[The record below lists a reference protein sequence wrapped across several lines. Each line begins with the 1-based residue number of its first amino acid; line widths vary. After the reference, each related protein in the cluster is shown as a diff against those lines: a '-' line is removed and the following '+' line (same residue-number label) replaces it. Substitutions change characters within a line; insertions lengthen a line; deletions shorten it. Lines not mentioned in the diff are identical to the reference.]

1 MGSAS
6 DAAGRAKGAGAGAGA
21 AVRALPSVRDDVALV
36 EGLRAGEAWA
46 RAALFDRYAPLVER
60 ILRRIMGHDRHTEM
74 ADLVHEAFVQALSSL
89 DRLRDA
95 AALPAW
101 MQAVAAHTA
110 YKAIRARRARRWLR
124 FWEPEDIP
132 EVPVDGVDPEVAEAY
147 RRTYAVLE
155 RFPADERVAFSL
167 RYLEGMD
174 VARVAA
180 TCGVSLATIKRRLAR
195 AEQRFVRAAQRDEV
209 LRPWLEG
216 GGRWTT

>member
-1 MGSAS
+1 MSSAS
-6 DAAGRAKGAGAGAGA
+6 DSTGRARRAGAEAP
-21 AVRALPSVRDDVALV
+21 VRVLPSVRDDVELV
-36 EGLRAGEAWA
+36 AGLRAGEPWA
-46 RAALFDRYAPLVER
+46 RAAFFDRYAPLVER
-60 ILRRIMGHDRHTEM
+60 MLRRILGHDRHTEM
-74 ADLVHEAFVQALSSL
+74 ADLVHDTFVQALTSL
-89 DRLRDA
+89 DRLRDPS
-95 AALPAW
+95 ALPAW

-110 YKAIRARRARRWLR
+110 YKTIRSRRARRWLR
-124 FWEPEDIP
+124 FWEPEELP
-132 EVPVDGVDPEVAEAY
+132 EVPVEGVDPEVAEAY

-155 RFPADERVAFSL
+155 RFPSEERVAFSL